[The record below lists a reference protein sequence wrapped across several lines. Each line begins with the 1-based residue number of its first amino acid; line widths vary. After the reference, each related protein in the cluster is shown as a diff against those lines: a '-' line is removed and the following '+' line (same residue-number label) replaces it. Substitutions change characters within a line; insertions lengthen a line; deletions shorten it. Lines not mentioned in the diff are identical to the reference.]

1 MKSSLSTIAL
11 FVSTFAFAHM
21 PAGAKMSSSMEDVL
35 VADLAGE
42 LNNAARQILK
52 IPPQSPQNTGDPK
65 VVNRPVAGESLLP
78 GETIADCIKRL
89 GGSGRKKG
97 SKETLQ
103 RCNPNAGKGQGTGYG
118 I

>member
-65 VVNRPVAGESLLP
+65 VVNRPVAGEQLP
-78 GETIADCIKRL
+78 GESLRECVKRL
-89 GGSGRKKG
+89 GGSMR
-97 SKETLQ
+97 SKQHRQ
-103 RCNPNAGKGQGTGYG
+103 RCNPNTGRGQGTGYG